1 MKCAAEDMRGQ
12 DCKPTEG
19 KYDGRPQFYCARCGR
34 KMVEPSMIYFSTAW
48 EPGAEEKWPDV
59 VQAGA

>member
-19 KYDGRPQFYCARCGR
+19 KYDGKPQFYCSRCGR
-34 KMVEPSMIYFSTAW
+34 KIQTIYFSTAY
-48 EPGAEEKWPDV
+48 EPGTEEKWPDM
-59 VQAGA
+59 VQTSA

>member
-12 DCKPTEG
+12 DCKPIEG

-34 KMVEPSMIYFSTAW
+34 KMPTVYFSTPPP
-48 EPGAEEKWPDV
+48 EAEEWPNVSDV
-59 VQAGA
+59 V